1 MTKKESKDKRVSEI
15 LQAAVDVFLEKGYEN
30 ASMDSI
36 AEKAGISKGGLY
48 HHFLSKDILLL
59 QANGKLME
67 PVDEI
72 MKKAKEYK
80 SAAEGLK
87 YFIGEYL
94 SFWLSRRKELVFFFL
109 SMTKALN
116 DNALSMLYQ
125 AFSEK
130 YIGFYEGL
138 YIKGIR
144 YGEFIDHDT
153 RGSAIA
159 LMSALDGVLG
169 YMAFDKKLEYDQ
181 VCKAYEERFI
191 DSLKIN
197 TLE

>member
-15 LQAAVDVFLEKGYEN
+15 LQSAVDVFLEKGYEN

-48 HHFLSKDILLL
+48 HHFMSKDILLL

-67 PVDEI
+67 PIDEI
-72 MKKAKEYK
+72 MKKAKGYK

-87 YFIGEYL
+87 YYIGEYL
-94 SFWLSRRKELVFFFL
+94 SFWLNRKKELVFFFL

-116 DNALSMLYQ
+116 DNSLSMLYQ
-125 AFSEK
+125 AYSEK
-130 YIGFYEGL
+130 YADFYEGL
-138 YIKGIR
+138 YLKGIKF
-144 YGEFIDHDT
+144 GEFIDHDT

-181 VCKAYEERFI
+181 VCKAFEERFI
-191 DSLKIN
+191 DAVKIN
-197 TLE
+197 VLE